1 MVYNYIPSLWKINL
15 DGERDNLLSCFVRVL
30 GCGSTP
36 QSSAYHPVLY
46 NLCDSN
52 RYTPIPLLQY
62 EKKMKPSFNR
72 IITELKTTSRAI
84 LRRCYALASNII
96 IMQ

>member
-15 DGERDNLLSCFVRVL
+15 DGERDNLLSCFVRVF

-36 QSSAYHPVLY
+36 QSSAYHTVPY
-46 NLCDSN
+46 NLCGSN

-62 EKKMKPSFNR
+62 EKKNE
-72 IITELKTTSRAI
+72 TEF
-84 LRRCYALASNII
+84 
-96 IMQ
+96 